1 MRSLRSLG
9 ADPSAMEKLSGVS
22 GEIAT
27 PADSPLHDCSPCR
40 CLCARRRSLG
50 VVHRSR
56 TRFLFA
62 PCQKTNNSPIR
73 TPTNAPDTHLLRPT
87 LRTHTCCN
95 RLGSGADP
103 CTVCTASVSAAR
115 TLSSDT
121 ERDSPRAFRWKWRGA
136 DSSNGVVPTRSCRL
150 RHTYQ
155 PSAICRTGGRAAVRV
170 GAGEEC

>member
-56 TRFLFA
+56 TRFLLPRAKKPTTVRFA
-62 PCQKTNNSPIR
+62 R
-73 TPTNAPDTHLLRPT
+73 RPT